1 MIRSAAATIILA
13 LICSW
18 AFAQDST
25 PKVQVFAGYSLV
37 YEDSGGLSASTV
49 NLVVPHPSGTF
60 GVEHNFQGWDAQAQY
75 NANRWIGIAADFGGR
90 YGKPIT
96 QSSTGVSGLPTSTG
110 YSLLAG
116 PVISYRTKSKI
127 TPFAH
132 ALFGWDRTSLSAS
145 NLTGVSPPAS
155 FAAITYNDFALAL
168 GVGVDLRVF
177 RRFSVRLGQ
186 LDYFHTSINANKFYG
201 KDFDSI
207 LFEGYP
213 THQVNLRVSAGIVSR
228 F

>member
-1 MIRSAAATIILA
+1 MIRFASTIILTG
-13 LICSW
+13 LICSLG
-18 AFAQDST
+18 FAQDST

-37 YEDSGGLSASTV
+37 HEDSGGLSAETV
-49 NLVVPHPSGTF
+49 NLVVPHSTGSF
-60 GVEHNFQGWDAQAQY
+60 GVEYNFQGWDAEAQY
-75 NANRWIGIAADFGGR
+75 KANRWVGIAADFSGR
-90 YGKPIT
+90 YGMPIT
-96 QSSTGVSGLPTSTG
+96 QSNTGVTGLPTSTG

-116 PVISYRTKSKI
+116 PVLSYRTKSRI

-132 ALFGWDRTSLSAS
+132 VLFGWDRTSLSAS
-145 NLTGVSPPAS
+145 NLTGAPPPAS
-155 FAAITYNDFALAL
+155 FAAITYNDFAMSL
-168 GVGVDLRVF
+168 GVGVDLKVF

-186 LDYFHTSINANKFYG
+186 LDYFHTSLNSNKFYG

-213 THQVNLRVSAGIVSR
+213 THQVDLRFSAGIVAR

>member
-1 MIRSAAATIILA
+1 MIRFASTIILTG
-13 LICSW
+13 LICSL

-37 YEDSGGLSASTV
+37 HEDSGGLSASTV
-49 NLVVPHPSGTF
+49 NLLVPHPSGTF
-60 GVEHNFQGWDAQAQY
+60 GVEYNFQGWDAQAQY
-75 NANRWIGIAADFGGR
+75 NANRWVGIAADFGGR
-90 YGKPIT
+90 YGAPIT
-96 QSSTGVSGLPTSTG
+96 QSSNGVSSLPTSNA
-110 YSLLAG
+110 YSVLAG
-116 PVISYRTKSKI
+116 PVLSYRTKSKL
-127 TPFAH
+127 TPFVH

-145 NLTGVSPPAS
+145 TLTGVSPPAS
-155 FAAITYNDFALAL
+155 FAAITYNDFAMAL

-186 LDYFHTSINANKFYG
+186 LDYFHTSLNSNKFYG

-213 THQVNLRVSAGIVSR
+213 THQVDLRLSAGIVAR